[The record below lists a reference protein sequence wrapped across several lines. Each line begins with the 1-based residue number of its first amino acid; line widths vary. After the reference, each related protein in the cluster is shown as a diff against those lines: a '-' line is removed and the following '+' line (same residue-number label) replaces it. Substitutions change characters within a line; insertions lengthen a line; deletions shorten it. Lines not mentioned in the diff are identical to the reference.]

1 MTRAFRRSFSSRATD
16 LADADQDVRWV
27 EKRPTEDYHRILEPD
42 GTPRGSPPVEP
53 EGLLRWY
60 RTLIETRALE
70 ALCLRMQ
77 RRGELSVAATSRGEE
92 AVGVGAASAL
102 QPGDWCFP
110 SYRQTS
116 ALLYWGAPVER
127 MIAALRGAPPEH
139 IAEHLPLAPEA
150 LSAVRFVPYAI
161 FLGSSLPNAVGCALA
176 DQLNERPVVTLAF
189 VGDGATSE
197 GDFYDA
203 INFAGVFATPLVIV
217 IQNNGWSISVPAHRQ
232 TAARTFAD
240 KAVAAGLSHSRV
252 DGNDILAIYDKTREA
267 VERARGGGGTT
278 LIEAVTYRLDDHNTA
293 DAASLYRRE
302 EEVAYWETLEPIR
315 RFERYLERTGLLDD
329 VLKQQVAAD
338 AGSRLR
344 AAIKLGRAVPPAPA
358 ELMFAHHLIDRQ
370 GWAFQRGQRELECEL
385 RGDNPYEDLDDGGA
399 R

>member
-1 MTRAFRRSFSSRATD
+1 
-16 LADADQDVRWV
+16 LAAADQDVRWV
-27 EKRPTEDYHRILEPD
+27 EKRPPEDYHRILEPD
-42 GTPRGSPPVEP
+42 GTLRGSPPLVAHE
-53 EGLLRWY
+53 ELTRWY
-60 RTLIETRALE
+60 RALVETRALE

-92 AVGVGAASAL
+92 AVGVGAAAAL

-116 ALLYWGAPVER
+116 ALLYWNASVER
-127 MIAALRGAPPEH
+127 MIAALSGAPPEH
-139 IAEHLPLAPEA
+139 IAEYLPLAPE
-150 LSAVRFVPYAI
+150 SRPAVRFVPYAI

-176 DQLNERPVVTLAF
+176 DRLNERPTVTLAF

-240 KAVAAGLSHSRV
+240 KAVAAGLPHARV
-252 DGNDILAIYDKTREA
+252 DGNDVLAVYDKTREA
-267 VERARGGGGTT
+267 VGRARRGGGAT

-293 DAASLYRRE
+293 DAASLYRRDDE
-302 EEVAYWETLEPIR
+302 LAYWATLEPIG
-315 RFERYLERTGLLDD
+315 RFERYLERSGLLDD
-329 VLKQQVAAD
+329 GLKQRVAAD
-338 AGSRLR
+338 TDARLR

-370 GWAFQRGQRELECEL
+370 GWAFQRGQRDLEVEL
-385 RGDNPYEDLDDGGA
+385 RGDNPYEDRDDGDA